1 MSLRERLLYVAEN
14 FSAKESDALLS
25 HEVDNMLTRRIPL
38 SLYKLSEVNRE
49 EFKITGMQTALFPYI
64 NIVDKKSVT
73 GLAISYALSEDGQRL
88 YLVLKREEEDA
99 PTIADIRFFTPEHV
113 RIKKDHLLMIGTSSD
128 AKSFE
133 DNVALY
139 VPYHIEDFAS
149 DRQLYEDLTL
159 FIEIHR
165 QFLKA
170 HGMSKELLSDKD
182 VITHMKEYIKSQGFT
197 YEDEDLTNIYLS
209 LKTKPFIILSGMSGT
224 GKTKLAQLLAES
236 LGATFE
242 NGRLALI
249 PVRPDWHDGSDLLGY
264 IDLRGDFR
272 KGAFLGIVQQAIQHP
287 TYTYVAILDE
297 MNLARVEHY
306 LSDVLS
312 VIESRKWQERKI
324 KTAPLLPGHR
334 MFRDVYIPPNL
345 LIVGTVNMDETTHS
359 FSQKVL
365 DRTNTVELNTIHL
378 DSFESLTQDSLVTA
392 GIETTQIQSLYIH
405 LKDAYVEHGELI
417 NEVTNELMSL
427 NELLR
432 PIDCQVGYR
441 MRDEICFYMI
451 YAIKSGVFTFDQ
463 AFDFQL
469 LQKIAPRISGGDVY
483 TFDVLKE
490 LYYYCTNTFVDQN
503 IETAVIEAERMR
515 FPRSAK
521 KVMEMIRRYE
531 AFGYTS
537 FWTNTV
543 R

>member
-38 SLYKLSEVNRE
+38 SLYKLSEINRE
-49 EFKITGMQTALFPYI
+49 EFKITGMQTASFPYI
-64 NIVDKKSVT
+64 SILDKKSVT
-73 GLAISYALSEDGQRL
+73 GLAISYVLSEDGQRL

-99 PTIADIRFFTPEHV
+99 PTIADIRFYTPEHE
-113 RIKKDHLLMIGTSSD
+113 RIKKDHLLMIGTSSY
-128 AKSFE
+128 AKNFE

-139 VPYHIEDFAS
+139 VPYHIEDFAT

-287 TYTYVAILDE
+287 SYTYVAILDE

-345 LIVGTVNMDETTHS
+345 LIVGTINMDETTHS

-378 DSFESLTQDSLVTA
+378 DSFESLTQDS
-392 GIETTQIQSLYIH
+392 IC
-405 LKDAYVEHGELI
+405 
-417 NEVTNELMSL
+417 
-427 NELLR
+427 LL
-432 PIDCQVGYR
+432 
-441 MRDEICFYMI
+441 
-451 YAIKSGVFTFDQ
+451 
-463 AFDFQL
+463 
-469 LQKIAPRISGGDVY
+469 
-483 TFDVLKE
+483 
-490 LYYYCTNTFVDQN
+490 
-503 IETAVIEAERMR
+503 
-515 FPRSAK
+515 
-521 KVMEMIRRYE
+521 
-531 AFGYTS
+531 YTS
-537 FWTNTV
+537 PSP
-543 R
+543 RDA

>member
-38 SLYKLSEVNRE
+38 SLYKLSEINRE
-49 EFKITGMQTALFPYI
+49 EFKITGMQTASFPYI
-64 NIVDKKSVT
+64 SILDKKSVT
-73 GLAISYALSEDGQRL
+73 GLAISYVLSEDGQRL

-99 PTIADIRFFTPEHV
+99 PTIADIRFYTPEHE
-113 RIKKDHLLMIGTSSD
+113 RIKKDHLLMIGTSSY
-128 AKSFE
+128 AKNFE

-139 VPYHIEDFAS
+139 VLYHIEDFAT

-287 TYTYVAILDE
+287 SYTYVAILDE

-345 LIVGTVNMDETTHS
+345 LIVGTINMDETTHS

-378 DSFESLTQDSLVTA
+378 DSFESLTQDSIVTA
-392 GIETTQIQSLYIH
+392 GVETTQIQSIYIH
-405 LKDAYVEHGELI
+405 LKDAYVEHAELI
-417 NEVTNELMSL
+417 HEVTNELMSL
-427 NELLR
+427 NELLK
-432 PIDCQVGYR
+432 PIDCQVAYR

-469 LQKIAPRISGGDVY
+469 LQKIAPRISGGDAY
-483 TFDVLKE
+483 TFEVLKE
-490 LYYYCTNTFVDQN
+490 LYYYCTNTFVDQD